1 MPKINMQE
9 YEAAEA
15 MSGERARMGAGGY
28 VVIIQA
34 VRTEGTDGM
43 GRRIDYVN
51 AKEYVKLI
59 YDVAEGDFAGKF
71 SDEYWSGTDKDYG
84 HQIFMS
90 WKNMGA
96 LKNTINCL
104 DESNPGFDA
113 MAAFEADKWE
123 LFIGKKLGIVVGEE
137 EYRANDGTIKTRL
150 GFPRIKSVQDIHDGK
165 FRVPALKKLEED
177 NDGYFAAPSTPAPGQ
192 AASVYDEDIPF
203 M

>member
-177 NDGYFAAPSTPAPGQ
+177 NDGYFAAPSTPTTGQ